1 MSEHMLWETI
11 DEQKRKIADLE
22 QDLKHKKIAIQ
33 NRNAR
38 IKELEETCKD
48 LSDKFDFQVKRVMQ
62 LEAQI
67 EKMKC
72 PQNCK
77 NGSVYNWSDNSIC
90 MDCEKV
96 RTLHED
102 NWQEMCKGCKYWEL
116 RR

>member
-1 MSEHMLWETI
+1 MMQSFQ
-11 DEQKRKIADLE
+11 DEIYYLKQDLE
-22 QDLKHKKIAIQ
+22 HKKIAILS
-33 NRNAR
+33 RNAR
-38 IKELEETCKD
+38 IKE
-48 LSDKFDFQVKRVMQ
+48 

-102 NWQEMCKGCKYWEL
+102 NWQEMCKGCKHWEL
-116 RR
+116 VKEIKENGND

>member
-1 MSEHMLWETI
+1 MTDKIRSLLKDIQTVYEGKRMVVHPNSFDELRTEVIKLDNINKQQSE
-11 DEQKRKIADLE
+11 
-22 QDLKHKKIAIQ
+22 
-33 NRNAR
+33 
-38 IKELEETCKD
+38 
-48 LSDKFDFQVKRVMQ
+48 
-62 LEAQI
+62 QI

-102 NWQEMCKGCKYWEL
+102 NWQKMCKGCKYWEIKEIKEND
-116 RR
+116 